1 MVTTTKKA
9 PAKAAPAATSDI
21 RKSAK
26 TPKSKS
32 GSVASTAPDTKSGTG
47 DAGPN
52 LVRRKELVERIVAA
66 SGLKPNAV
74 KTILDAVLKEMGDIL
89 SSGEGL
95 NVQPLGKLVVNRR
108 KDIPGGQILNC
119 KLRRKSATPESS
131 AAIEKVSAPG

>member
-1 MVTTTKKA
+1 MVTKTKKA
-9 PAKAAPAATSDI
+9 PAKAAHASTGGI
-21 RKSAK
+21 RKTAK
-26 TPKSKS
+26 APKSKS
-32 GSVASTAPDTKSGTG
+32 GSAASTAPDAESKTG

-74 KTILDAVLKEMGDIL
+74 KTVLDAVLKEMGDIL
-89 SSGEGL
+89 SNGEGL
-95 NVQPLGKLVVNRR
+95 NVQPLGKLVVSRR

-131 AAIEKVSAPG
+131 EAIEKVSEPG

>member
-1 MVTTTKKA
+1 MATKTRKA
-9 PAKAAPAATSDI
+9 PAKAAPAATDGI
-21 RKSAK
+21 GKSAK
-26 TPKSKS
+26 TTKSVS
-32 GSVASTAPDTKSGTG
+32 GSAASTAADTGSGTA

-74 KTILDAVLKEMGDIL
+74 KTVLDAVLQEMGDIL
-89 SSGEGL
+89 SNGEGL
-95 NVQPLGKLVVNRR
+95 NVQPLGKLVVSRR

-131 AAIEKVSAPG
+131 ETIEIVSEPG